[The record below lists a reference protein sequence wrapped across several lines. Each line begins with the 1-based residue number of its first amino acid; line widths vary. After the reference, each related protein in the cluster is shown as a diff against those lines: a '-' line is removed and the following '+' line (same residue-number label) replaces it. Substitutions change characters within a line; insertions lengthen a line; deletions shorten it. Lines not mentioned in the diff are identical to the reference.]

1 MTASRPGPLAT
12 ARTRLSRGVEASR
25 FVGVART
32 AGSTMGRWI
41 RGSRIA
47 GWFLVAPEPRVVR
60 IDPRE
65 TALLGPPLRLAR
77 GAGERLGRRP
87 AGSRLHG
94 VASSTA
100 DRVAAAPLRWLGV
113 ALAAGSLVAVLV
125 RAAVGDAAGGPL
137 LVLGVGLLLT
147 RERRSISALSAAR
160 FGRALQGALA
170 PPDEPRNGDR

>member
-1 MTASRPGPLAT
+1 MTASRPGPLAA

-32 AGSTMGRWI
+32 VGSTLGRWV
-41 RGSRIA
+41 RGSRFV
-47 GWFLVAPEPRVVR
+47 GWFLVAPEPGVVR

-113 ALAAGSLVAVLV
+113 ALAAGALVAVLV
-125 RAAVGDAAGGPL
+125 RAAVGDVAGGPL
-137 LVLGVGLLLT
+137 LVLGVALLLT
-147 RERRSISALSAAR
+147 RERRSAPELAATR
-160 FGRALQGALA
+160 FGRALEGAFE
-170 PPDEPRNGDR
+170 PPAESRDGDG